1 VRSLRR
7 LPVGPCAAVLCAAL
21 ALASPAA
28 AAGAPTPQNAS
39 PRPNPQKLWKHYPL
53 APKPSASPERSR
65 DAAAPTASSSSG
77 GHSVI
82 LPLLWIAC
90 IVVGLAWAL
99 SFARLIRRPQ
109 RPHAARHRALGADD
123 LPDALIEAV
132 RGVTRTARQQVQQS
146 MLGRARKSRY

>member
-1 VRSLRR
+1 MRSLRR

-21 ALASPAA
+21 ALASPAG

-53 APKPSASPERSR
+53 HPKPSASPERSR
-65 DAAAPTASSSSG
+65 DAAASTASSG

-109 RPHAARHRALGADD
+109 RPHAARRRALGADD
-123 LPDALIEAV
+123 LPDALIEVV
-132 RGVTRTARQQVQQS
+132 RGVTRTARQQVQRS
-146 MLGRARKSRY
+146 VIGRARKSH